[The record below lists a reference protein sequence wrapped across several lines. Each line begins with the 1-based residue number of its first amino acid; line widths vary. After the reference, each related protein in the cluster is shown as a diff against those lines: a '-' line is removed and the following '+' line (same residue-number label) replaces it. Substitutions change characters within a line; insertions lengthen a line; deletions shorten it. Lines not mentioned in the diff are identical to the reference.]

1 MAENSTVARPYARAV
16 FELAHEAGRFP
27 AWSAFLERAAT
38 VVMDER
44 VAGLIDSP
52 RLSRSELAELMI
64 DLAGDEAGEQGH
76 NLIRVLAENDRL
88 GILPEI
94 TAEYAVLRDA
104 AENVVDVEVVSA
116 VALTD
121 EEKEGYAAAM
131 RKRLGR
137 DVRLECRVDEN
148 LLGGAII
155 RAGDLVIDG
164 SVSGSLQQL
173 ASAVS
178 H

>member
-1 MAENSTVARPYARAV
+1 MAEKSTTARPYARAV
-16 FELAHEAGRFP
+16 FELAEETDSFP

-44 VAGLIDSP
+44 VAGILDSP
-52 RLSRSELAELMI
+52 SVSRAELADFMI
-64 DLAGDEAGEQGH
+64 DLAGDEAGEHGH
-76 NLIRVLAENDRL
+76 NLIRLLAENDRL
-88 GILPEI
+88 DVLPEI
-94 TAEYAVLRDA
+94 TLEYAVLRDA
-104 AENVVDVEVVSA
+104 AQNVVDVEIISA
-116 VALTD
+116 VALTE
-121 EEKEGYAAAM
+121 EEKSGYEAAM

-137 DVRLECRVDEN
+137 NVRLECRVDES
-148 LLGGAII
+148 LMGGAVI

>member
-104 AENVVDVEVVSA
+104 AAFISP
-116 VALTD
+116 
-121 EEKEGYAAAM
+121 
-131 RKRLGR
+131 
-137 DVRLECRVDEN
+137 
-148 LLGGAII
+148 
-155 RAGDLVIDG
+155 
-164 SVSGSLQQL
+164 SSLSLPFPPSSSLSLPSL
-173 ASAVS
+173 ASPS
-178 H
+178 SLPLSLSLR

>member
-1 MAENSTVARPYARAV
+1 MAENSTVARPYARAI
-16 FELAHEAGRFP
+16 FELAQESASFP

-38 VVMDER
+38 IVMDER

-52 RLSRSELAELMI
+52 KLSRSEVAELMV
-64 DLAGDEAGEQGH
+64 DLAGDGVGDEGH
-76 NLIRVLAENDRL
+76 NLMRLLAENDRL
-88 GILPEI
+88 AVLPEI

-104 AENVVDVEVVSA
+104 AENVVDVEVISA

-121 EEKEGYAAAM
+121 EEKQGYAAAM

-137 DVRLECRVDEN
+137 DVRLACRVDES

-155 RAGDLVIDG
+155 RAGDVVIDG

>member
-1 MAENSTVARPYARAV
+1 MAENSTVARPYARAI
-16 FELAHEAGRFP
+16 FELAQESDSFP

-38 VVMDER
+38 IVMDER

-52 RLSRSELAELMI
+52 KLSRSDLAELMI
-64 DLAGDEAGEQGH
+64 DLAGDGAGDEGH
-76 NLIRVLAENDRL
+76 NLIRLLAENDRL
-88 GILPEI
+88 AVLPEI

-104 AENVVDVEVVSA
+104 AENVVDVEIISA

-121 EEKEGYAAAM
+121 EEKQGYAAAM

-137 DVRLECRVDEN
+137 DVRLECRVDES

>member
-16 FELAHEAGRFP
+16 FELAHESGSFP

-52 RLSRSELAELMI
+52 QLSRTDLADLMI

-76 NLIRVLAENDRL
+76 NLIRLLAENDRL
-88 GILPEI
+88 PFLPEI
-94 TAEYAVLRDA
+94 TAEYAALRDA

-121 EEKEGYAAAM
+121 QEKEEYAAAM

-137 DVRLECRVDEN
+137 DVRLECRVDES

-155 RAGDLVIDG
+155 RAGDVVIDG